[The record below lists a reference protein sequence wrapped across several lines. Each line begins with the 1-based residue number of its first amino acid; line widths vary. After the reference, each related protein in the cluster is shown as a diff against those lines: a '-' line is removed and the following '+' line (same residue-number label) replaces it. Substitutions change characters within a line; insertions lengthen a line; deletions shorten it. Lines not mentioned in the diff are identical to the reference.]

1 MGHFPILLDGNFYKS
16 SKCLLPLYDVISKH
30 KCFFTSG
37 FPIFSLKMKK
47 KALFTHLSDLRP
59 PEKKTFCF
67 QSRG

>member
-47 KALFTHLSDLRP
+47 KSPLYTP
-59 PEKKTFCF
+59 
-67 QSRG
+67 